1 MTRYQFDDISVGAAA
16 LRLALGGETMKSNLV
31 EEIEFQGDQLMIKG
45 KGYGHGVGMSQ
56 WGARALAEEG
66 KTAEEIVQYFF
77 ADVQI
82 EKAGA

>member
-1 MTRYQFDDISVGAAA
+1 
-16 LRLALGGETMKSNLV
+16 
-31 EEIEFQGDQLMIKG
+31 MIKG